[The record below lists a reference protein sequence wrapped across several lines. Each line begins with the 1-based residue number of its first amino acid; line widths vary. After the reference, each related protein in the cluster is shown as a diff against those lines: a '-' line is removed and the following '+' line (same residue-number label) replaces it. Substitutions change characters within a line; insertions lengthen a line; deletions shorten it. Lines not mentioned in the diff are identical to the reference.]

1 MVIAFIDR
9 IFLVYMIMLFVRILG
24 SWVPELQSTRAMQF
38 ISYCT
43 DPYLNLFRR
52 IIPPLGMLDI
62 SPIFAFLSLNVIEY
76 LMKALVSWLI

>member
-1 MVIAFIDR
+1 MAIAFIDR
-9 IFLVYMIMLFVRILG
+9 IFLVYMIMLFIRILG
-24 SWVPELQSTRAMQF
+24 SWVPELQHTRVMQF

-43 DPYLNLFRR
+43 DPYLNLFRS

-76 LMKALVSWLI
+76 LTKALVSWLI